1 MGCAARIVWR
11 ETKTG
16 GGVGAVTHCWRACLP
31 AGWRVRWA
39 SVSRRIDR
47 GAIVRRSRQ
56 VAHFAGLRTEAGCS
70 INVALGLQLSVTAN
84 RAGPNWH
91 VYPKGARRE
100 ARRIF
105 AGCGAAGRGILK
117 DPKAEERS
125 LDCAR
130 DDKLESRPTESRGSS
145 KSQKRRP
152 EASGTK
158 KEMTKTIHV
167 GGRPVWA
174 EISLKA
180 ILHNLRV
187 IRKQV
192 DGNGGAKNSKH
203 RERMILAVVKSNAY
217 GLGAVP
223 ISKALQKAGTEW
235 FGVTCA
241 NEGIELRES
250 GIRKRI
256 LVLTGFWP
264 GEEKR
269 LLENYLTPTVTR
281 VDDLRHLE
289 RAAKRFLGKASS
301 RKSAHGKS
309 SRVRFHLKINT
320 GMNRLGISPSEVE
333 AFARALAEC
342 PHLELEGTFT
352 HFASA
357 EDFIGGQ
364 TVTQEELFRAC
375 LDRLRAL
382 GVEPGI
388 VHLANSGAI
397 CARPETWADM
407 VRPGAILYGYHQRF
421 DPPEKRSEVMAQM
434 PLEPSLSLR
443 ARIISLRDVP
453 PGEAVGYSAR
463 FITERPSKIAVINA
477 GYADGVVR
485 ARTNRGCAL
494 VRERRVPLVGT
505 ISMDL
510 TTLDVTDV
518 PGVALGDVVTIY
530 GKDGKSAIEVS
541 DVAPEIGTVTSDLLC
556 ALGRRVPKYYV

>member
-1 MGCAARIVWR
+1 VGLRHTDCKSLSGAVSRTELVCLPKGCAA
-11 ETKTG
+11 
-16 GGVGAVTHCWRACLP
+16 GVAVDFCW
-31 AGWRVRWA
+31 
-39 SVSRRIDR
+39 
-47 GAIVRRSRQ
+47 VRR
-56 VAHFAGLRTEAGCS
+56 GEA
-70 INVALGLQLSVTAN
+70 
-84 RAGPNWH
+84 WH
-91 VYPKGARRE
+91 
-100 ARRIF
+100 
-105 AGCGAAGRGILK
+105 
-117 DPKAEERS
+117 
-125 LDCAR
+125 
-130 DDKLESRPTESRGSS
+130 S
-145 KSQKRRP
+145 KTPR
-152 EASGTK
+152 
-158 KEMTKTIHV
+158 EMTKSIHA

-180 ILHNLRV
+180 ILRNLEI
-187 IRKQV
+187 IRKHVNPGGRAGREFASEVGGGFLANEMRTGKSACATEGEGQNRRPEAS
-192 DGNGGAKNSKH
+192 GTKGEKQNG
-203 RERMILAVVKSNAY
+203 RMILAVVKSNAY

-223 ISKALQKAGTEW
+223 ISKALQKAGTDW

-289 RAAKRFLGKASS
+289 RAAKAFLGKSA
-301 RKSAHGKS
+301 RGKSARGKS
-309 SRVRFHLKINT
+309 LRVPFHLKINT
-320 GMNRLGISPSEVE
+320 GMNRLGISPPDVE
-333 AFARALAEC
+333 AFASALAEC
-342 PHLELEGTFT
+342 SHIKLEGTFT

-364 TVTQEELFRAC
+364 TVTQEELFRSC
-375 LDRLRAL
+375 LERLRAL
-382 GVEPGI
+382 GVAPGI

-421 DPPEKRSEVMAQM
+421 DPPEKRSEVMAEM
-434 PLEPSLSLR
+434 PLEPCLSLR
-443 ARIISLRDVP
+443 ARIISLREVP

-463 FITERPSKIAVINA
+463 FVTERPSKIGVINA

-485 ARTNRGCAL
+485 ARTNRGCTL